1 MSANGRNGNRKAR
14 DNARIYRTPEL
25 GYYFIVTDT
34 EKTEEYYMNGL
45 RDSMPLDLRGKLV
58 IKVSK
63 ASTKNLVEEAKSLM
77 ALHPQYGEPWIVF
90 DRDKVKQFSKQFENK
105 TNLKYTKADKNIYNL
120 LCKYGDEENA
130 LLVAEAKLKEQR
142 KKYSV
147 PSQMFPA
154 TTLHELVGEI
164 RVKAKLNK
172 KT

>member
-1 MSANGRNGNRKAR
+1 
-14 DNARIYRTPEL
+14 
-25 GYYFIVTDT
+25 
-34 EKTEEYYMNGL
+34 
-45 RDSMPLDLRGKLV
+45 
-58 IKVSK
+58 
-63 ASTKNLVEEAKSLM
+63 M

-90 DRDKVKQFSKQFENK
+90 DRDKVKQFDDIIKKAVDAKINVGWSNPCIEIWFSAYFGSMPTYQGSVECCKQFSKQFENK

-120 LCKYGDEENA
+120 LCKYGDEEKA